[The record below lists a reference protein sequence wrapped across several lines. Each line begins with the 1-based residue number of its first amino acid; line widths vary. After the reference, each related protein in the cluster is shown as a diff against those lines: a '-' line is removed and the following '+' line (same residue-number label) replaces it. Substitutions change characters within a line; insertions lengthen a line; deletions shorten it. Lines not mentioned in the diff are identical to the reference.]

1 MAQERRRRKI
11 SLLGTFDEYQVHQ
24 EEQKQEEPE
33 AQAEESA
40 IDDHENSQVMPNVIG
55 NEGDEVNLENEAS

>member
-1 MAQERRRRKI
+1 MPQERKRRKI

-40 IDDHENSQVMPNVIG
+40 IDDHENSQVAPNVIG